1 MSKRSGIKV
10 ALLSALVAGLAT
22 TDAQAAPQPITRDQ
36 IISIAKSG
44 VNYSYWW
51 GHGRWRNDGAQHG
64 SCSGSCPSCS
74 HSGSYGAD
82 CSGFV
87 TKTWQIPGPI
97 SITQDAHPY
106 STLTFRYSSTYWKQ
120 INRGEVKRGDAFV
133 YNTDGAGHIFLYE
146 SGDPWGNVKA
156 YECKG
161 CSYGCVYNLRPASS
175 YYVPIRRDLVQDE
188 PDKDGDG
195 VGDSKD
201 NCPAEPNAPQLD
213 TDNDGK
219 GDKCDNDDDGDGVSD
234 TNDNCRLSGNAPQT
248 NTDGD
253 GKGDACDPDDDND
266 KVDDEKDNC
275 PKDANG
281 GQVDTD
287 KDGKG
292 DACDNDDDDD
302 GVTDA
307 NDNCRT
313 IKNAGQADADGDG
326 KGDACETDNDGD
338 GVLDADDNCKN
349 TANSE
354 QEDTD
359 GDAKG
364 DACDTDDDEDG
375 IADASD
381 NCPTNTNPDLADVD
395 ADGLGDVCDDD
406 ADGDAVE
413 ADGASDNCS
422 AVVNPEQEDMDAD
435 GIGDACDDDLD
446 GDSVV
451 DTGDNCPTVLN
462 TDQADA
468 DGDGIGDACN
478 DGEAGEEGGTP
489 VEPPPGTPTA
499 DASCGMQT
507 PGSSRRDAG
516 IAMFFV
522 AALLLSAARR
532 DARRSGN

>member
-1 MSKRSGIKV
+1 MNKRRGAIFGFLSIVSSGFI
-10 ALLSALVAGLAT
+10 AA
-22 TDAQAAPQPITRDQ
+22 DAYAEPQSITRDQ

-74 HSGSYGAD
+74 HNGSYGAD

-106 STLTFRYSSTYWKQ
+106 STLTFRFSSTHWKQ
-120 INRGEVKRGDAFV
+120 IGRGEVKKGDAFV

-146 SGDPWGNVKA
+146 SGDAWGNVKA

-175 YYVPIRRDLVQDE
+175 YYVPIRRDLVKDE

-195 VGDSKD
+195 VGDSQD
-201 NCPAEPNAPQLD
+201 NCPAEPNGSQLD
-213 TDNDGK
+213 TDKDGK
-219 GDKCDNDDDGDGVSD
+219 GDKCDNDDDDDGISD
-234 TNDNCRLSGNAPQT
+234 ANDNCRLTGNAPQT

-266 KVDDEKDNC
+266 KIEDAKDNC
-275 PKDANG
+275 PKDANH

-292 DACDNDDDDD
+292 DACDNDDDED

-326 KGDACETDNDGD
+326 KGDACETDNDAD
-338 GVLDADDNCKN
+338 GVLDANDNCKS
-349 TANSE
+349 TVNSE
-354 QEDTD
+354 QDDTD
-359 GDAKG
+359 ADGKG
-364 DACDTDDDEDG
+364 DACDTDDDADG
-375 IADASD
+375 IDDASD
-381 NCPTNTNPDLADVD
+381 NCPTVANADLADGDADGTGDACDEDADNDGVEVDDVIDNCPTIVNPEQDDVD
-395 ADGLGDVCDDD
+395 ADGL
-406 ADGDAVE
+406 
-413 ADGASDNCS
+413 
-422 AVVNPEQEDMDAD
+422 
-435 GIGDACDDDLD
+435 GDACDDDLD
-446 GDSVV
+446 GDSVI
-451 DTGDNCPTVLN
+451 DTGDNCPTVSN
-462 TDQADA
+462 ADQADA
-468 DGDGIGDACN
+468 NNDGIGDACS

-489 VEPPPGTPTA
+489 NVPPTTTNT
-499 DASCGMQT
+499 DASCGMRM

-516 IAMFFV
+516 IALLFV
-522 AALLLSAARR
+522 AALLLSTARR
-532 DARRSGN
+532 TKSST